1 MCLYKTCLKFFSN
14 FYQYHMKRKKKKK
27 VIFQYFL
34 SFTDCSTLL
43 VILKI
48 SVQNINTPK
57 NIKILLVL
65 IVFFTERKYC
75 SCHFLPTSKIMEV
88 IYLILENLVLIVCLP
103 NKIKILIKCWIS
115 LTLKRLVY
123 NKALNTVIEYSNIHK
138 PENTPR
144 LLSTSE

>member
-1 MCLYKTCLKFFSN
+1 
-14 FYQYHMKRKKKKK
+14 
-27 VIFQYFL
+27 
-34 SFTDCSTLL
+34 
-43 VILKI
+43 
-48 SVQNINTPK
+48 
-57 NIKILLVL
+57 
-65 IVFFTERKYC
+65 
-75 SCHFLPTSKIMEV
+75 MEV